1 MKITSNKEKEKEF
14 LKHIQSVKKF
24 DIIIEGIVKKDF
36 SNRRDEAINTL
47 FKMANEGL
55 LPEDVSNLLKDI
67 KKVDLN
73 REKIEATAN
82 NLIEKLYSLLNQ
94 KYKVDFDFMELLQDI
109 QKELEARKEEAL
121 VAEPASSVRKRN
133 SKLQK
138 KVSLDFDMREV
149 IINPK
154 EGIC

>member
-1 MKITSNKEKEKEF
+1 MKITDNKEKEKEF

-47 FKMANEGL
+47 FKMAIDGL
-55 LPEDVSNLLKDI
+55 LPEDVADLLKDI
-67 KKVDLN
+67 KKIDQN
-73 REKIEATAN
+73 REKIEKTAN
-82 NLIEKLYSLLNQ
+82 HLIDKLYSLLNH
-94 KYKVDFDFMELLQDI
+94 KYKVDFDFIELLQDI
-109 QKELEARKEEAL
+109 QKELETKKEEAL
-121 VAEPASSVRKRN
+121 ELEAPSHLKKSRR
-133 SKLQK
+133 LQK
-138 KVSLDFDMREV
+138 KLSLDFDMREV